1 MRWPISCTPLA
12 LAPLKRYRITHNPRL
27 IWRSYYEGSM
37 RALILLALLLMAVPA
52 WAQEI
57 KLATWNIAWL
67 TTKPAGHPDLP
78 QNLTIRTEQDFARLR
93 AYAERLAA
101 DVIALQEVDGPL
113 AAARVF
119 DATAYDFHFPAES
132 DVQRTGF
139 AWRKGLQ
146 VTRNPD
152 LMALDLRPTARRS
165 LRRGADIT
173 LHGAN
178 GARLRLLSIHLDG
191 GCSQGSIRQPN
202 SSDCQSLGQQAQI
215 LAEWITERRR
225 ENMPFVILGDFNR
238 RFSRD
243 DDMLSMLNAAS
254 PMRRATEGLS
264 NPCWSRDGQGRA
276 FIDHILLGLRAAD
289 WLVKD
294 SFRVFSY
301 GERDPALRDVIS
313 DHCPISVRLQLP

>member
-1 MRWPISCTPLA
+1 
-12 LAPLKRYRITHNPRL
+12 
-27 IWRSYYEGSM
+27 M
-37 RALILLALLLMAVPA
+37 RALILLALMFLALPA
-52 WAQEI
+52 WAQDI

-78 QNLTIRTEQDFARLR
+78 RDLTTRTEQDFARLR

-132 DVQRTGF
+132 DVQRSGF
-139 AWRKGLQ
+139 AWRKGLN

-173 LHGAN
+173 LHGEN

-191 GCSQGSIRQPN
+191 GCSQGSVRQPN
-202 SSDCQSLGQQAQI
+202 SSDCQNLGQQAQI
-215 LAEWITERRR
+215 LAGWITERRR

-243 DDMLSMLNAAS
+243 DDMLPLLNAAS
-254 PMRRATEGLS
+254 PMRRATEGFY

-289 WLVKD
+289 WLIKD

-301 GERDPALRDVIS
+301 AERDPALRDVIS
-313 DHCPISVRLQLP
+313 DHCPISVRLRLP